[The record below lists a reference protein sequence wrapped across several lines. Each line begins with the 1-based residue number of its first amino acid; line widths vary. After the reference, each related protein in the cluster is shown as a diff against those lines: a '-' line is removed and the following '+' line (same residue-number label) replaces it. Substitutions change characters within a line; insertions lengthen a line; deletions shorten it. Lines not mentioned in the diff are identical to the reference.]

1 MDKKRVIAYFN
12 CIPPRNKNLEKPLI
26 LENYIKGVNAVGDEG
41 IESRNSTVVHSDVA
55 VIQGFVHEDSQNT
68 PHLLLRKNIVE
79 TQKRYNRRTVIVDSN
94 LFLYKNPTNP
104 GNYLRYSFDGVFP
117 TTAEY
122 CWDNPDPTR
131 WKKISNDLR
140 IQVKDWRKSGNHIL
154 ICLQRNG
161 GWSMKGNNVWDWL
174 ESTVKMI
181 RQCSDRPIIVRGHP
195 GDKKTGRLI
204 QRNQI
209 PPQVSSLP
217 NVYFSDM
224 QKKTLE
230 QDLQNCWATVVYNS
244 SPAVASAIEGVPI
257 FVFDPIDC
265 QAGDVAN
272 TDISQIESPDI
283 FDRTSW
289 LDKIAMCH
297 WNFDDLRSGVC
308 WLHMKK
314 YV

>member
-1 MDKKRVIAYFN
+1 MDKKKVVAYFN
-12 CIPPRNKNLEKPLI
+12 VIPPNNKNMEKPAI
-26 LENYIKGVNAVGDEG
+26 LENYIKGVNVVGDEG
-41 IESRNSTVVHSDVA
+41 IESRTSSVVYSDVA
-55 VIQGFVHEDSQNT
+55 VIQGFVHQDSQNT

-174 ESTVKMI
+174 ISTVNMI
-181 RQCSDRPIIVRGHP
+181 RQYSDRPIIVRGHP

-289 LDKIAMCH
+289 LNKIAMCH
-297 WNFDDLRSGVC
+297 WNFNDLRSGAC
-308 WLHMKK
+308 WSHMKK
-314 YV
+314 YI